1 MMRKVLAVFML
12 ASFASM
18 LVLSGGCARLRR
30 GGRDTLLDEKGYGEV
45 ITEEELAALGIDPSA
60 PARGME
66 FAEADRLQTVYF
78 PFDSSDIQPET
89 RRALDANVEVLKQHP
104 RLVIMVEGHCDERG
118 TVEYNLALGQR
129 RAGSVRSYLVAAGIN
144 PDRVFTISYGREQP
158 VDARSNEEAWARNRR
173 AEFKV
178 RVR

>member
-1 MMRKVLAVFML
+1 MKRIMAVCMLVFMV
-12 ASFASM
+12 SM
-18 LVLSGGCARLRR
+18 LVMSGGCARLRR
-30 GGRDTLLDEKGYGEV
+30 GGRDTLLDERGYDEV

-66 FAEADRLQTVYF
+66 FAPSEALKTVYF

-89 RRALDANVEVLKQHP
+89 RRALDGNVEVLKQNP
-104 RLVIMVEGHCDERG
+104 RVSIMVEGHCDERG

-129 RAGSVRSYLVAAGIN
+129 RADSVRRYLIAAGIA
-144 PDRVFTISYGREQP
+144 PERVFTLSYGKEKP
-158 VDARSNEEAWARNRR
+158 VDPRSVEEAWSRNRR

>member
-1 MMRKVLAVFML
+1 MRKFMAGFLL
-12 ASFASM
+12 ASMVSM
-18 LVLSGGCARLRR
+18 LVLPGCGWRR
-30 GGRDTLLDEKGYGEV
+30 SGRDALLDEKGYGEA
-45 ITEEELAALGIDPSA
+45 ITEEELAALGIDPAA

-66 FAEADRLQTVYF
+66 FAESRRLQTVYF

-89 RRALDANVEVLKQHP
+89 RRALDANVEALMENP
-104 RLVIMVEGHCDERG
+104 RVSIMVEGHCDERG

-129 RAGSVRSYLVAAGIN
+129 RADSVRRYLVASGIS
-144 PDRVFTISYGREQP
+144 PERVFTISYGKERP
-158 VDARSNEEAWARNRR
+158 ADPRSNEEAWAKNRR